1 METTDTL
8 RFSESPLWAWQR
20 KYYETQG
27 IKAWQQQQVPHHI
40 TCSSTMAAA
49 YADIVFA
56 FIRERAKKEPGNSEV
71 IYLFEAGAG
80 SGKLA
85 FRFLN
90 HLQQLYRESAEPLPP
105 YCYVLSDLARGNVD
119 FWKSHAGLQPFIQA
133 GVLDVARFDAVND
146 NTLFLEMAGK
156 TITPGNLAQP
166 LVIIANYFFDSIPQD
181 LFYLSSGTL
190 NEVRVRISQPPAPEP
205 ENVFAL
211 QPGLQLTYSIQPVT
225 APFYPETSFN
235 ALLENYTA
243 TLEETHLFFPHS
255 AIRCLQNLGAL
266 SQQGFLLLTADK
278 GEHDAAR
285 LDGCDLPV
293 PDQHGSFSLPVNYHA
308 ICSAFEMQGAKTF
321 SAAFPYTFINTLAL
335 LHVTGA
341 GHYPETA
348 AACRRMLE
356 KSPDDFHHLQAAF
369 FDAITTATA
378 AQIIAYLKL
387 NGCDSDLLQRCLPRL
402 TQLAEHLQPAEQ
414 TALVQVCTRAQET
427 HYPLGENGDFYFQ
440 LGILLY
446 FAAQF
451 KEALH
456 CFLKCQSGQKT
467 AEKQT
472 ATETNVPLLFN
483 LASCYFQLDEVAEA
497 HAYARM
503 VLELEPGHAGAGF
516 ILGEG

>member
-1 METTDTL
+1 METTDTF

-20 KYYETQG
+20 TYYETQG

-49 YADIVFA
+49 YADLVFA
-56 FIRERAKKEPGNSEV
+56 FIRERAEKEPGNSEV
-71 IYLFEAGAG
+71 IYLLETGAG

-90 HLQQLYRESAEPLPP
+90 RLQQLYRESAEPLPP

-119 FWKSHAGLQPFIQA
+119 FWKAHAGLQPFIQA

-146 NTLFLEMAGK
+146 TTLLLEMAGK

-181 LFYLSSGTL
+181 LFYLSSGAL
-190 NEVRVRISQPPAPEP
+190 NEVRVRISQPLTTKP

-225 APFYPETSFN
+225 APFYPEAAFN
-235 ALLENYTA
+235 ALLENYRT

-255 AIRCLQNLGAL
+255 AIRCLQHLGAL

-293 PDQHGSFSLPVNYHA
+293 PDQHGSFSLAVNYHA

-321 SAAFPYTFINTLAL
+321 SASFPYTFINTLAL
-335 LHVTGA
+335 LHVPGA
-341 GHYPETA
+341 YPETA

-356 KSPDDFHHLQAAF
+356 KSPDDLHHLQAAF
-369 FDAITTATA
+369 FEAITTATA

-387 NGCDSDLLQRCLPRL
+387 NACDSDLLQRCLPRL

-414 TALVQVCTRAQET
+414 TTLVQVCTRAQT
-427 HYPLGENGDFYFQ
+427 NHYALGGNEDFYFQ

-456 CFLKCQSGQKT
+456 CFLKYQSAQNP
-467 AEKQT
+467 AANET
-472 ATETNVPLLFN
+472 ATKVPLLFN
-483 LASCYFQLDEVAEA
+483 LASCYFQLDELTEA
-497 HAYARM
+497 HTYARK
-503 VLELEPGHAGAGF
+503 VLNLEPGHAGAGV